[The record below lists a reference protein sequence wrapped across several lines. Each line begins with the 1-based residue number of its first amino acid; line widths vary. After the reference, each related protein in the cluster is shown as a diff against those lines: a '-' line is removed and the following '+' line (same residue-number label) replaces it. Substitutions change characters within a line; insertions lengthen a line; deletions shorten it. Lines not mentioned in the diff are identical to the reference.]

1 MQLTFNSLGQLIYN
15 PIYHILYTKGTI
27 TDHAWS
33 LHYARCLLVSR
44 CPHLLLSL
52 KTKVASQSASAFGSA
67 RDTQS
72 EEVKAQKIATKS
84 YRKQEGKAT
93 TTATTAT
100 NNNWNRWVRNM
111 AKRCLSCYC
120 SCCCCCCSC
129 CCRVGWPLQRSS
141 SVARS
146 VGHMPMRLAPG
157 QVAQSTR
164 SRKCPAVG
172 AAKVRQGEAR
182 RGKAGVLSHLVDKT
196 GWVCNQPA
204 ARPGQARRRCQIAV
218 PFEGGWGRETERKRE
233 REAC

>member
-93 TTATTAT
+93 TAT
-100 NNNWNRWVRNM
+100 NNNWNR
-111 AKRCLSCYC
+111 
-120 SCCCCCCSC
+120 
-129 CCRVGWPLQRSS
+129 
-141 SVARS
+141 
-146 VGHMPMRLAPG
+146 
-157 QVAQSTR
+157 
-164 SRKCPAVG
+164 
-172 AAKVRQGEAR
+172 
-182 RGKAGVLSHLVDKT
+182 
-196 GWVCNQPA
+196 
-204 ARPGQARRRCQIAV
+204 
-218 PFEGGWGRETERKRE
+218 
-233 REAC
+233 